1 MNQVKIR
8 KFGDG
13 NQPISAGI
21 TIPKD
26 ILKYRGI
33 IEDDALTGE
42 YHVFVTY
49 DDDEGVLKVPIP
61 DATDEREKTPEEKLV
76 NRERDQRLS
85 PGERA
90 VLEDQATETVGGD

>member
-8 KFGDG
+8 AFGDG

-26 ILKYRGI
+26 LLKYRGI
-33 IEDDALTGE
+33 IDEDGLTGE
-42 YHVFVTY
+42 YHVFVTF
-49 DDDEGVLKVPIP
+49 DHDEGVLKVPIP

-76 NRERDQRLS
+76 DRERDQKLS

-90 VLEDQATETVGGD
+90 VLEDQPTESVGGD